1 MRKIYFL
8 FIGFLPFFGFSQ
20 PSTSKIDS
28 LQRLV
33 KKGHNERNFQRI
45 LNLAELYS
53 DSDLKTAQKFAKE
66 AITIAEKEK
75 NTEHLALALN
85 TLGNILQYKSELDSS
100 LIFTKKSLELRIK
113 NNDSLGIADSY
124 NDIGIVYDQKA

>member
-20 PSTSKIDS
+20 SSTAKIDS

-75 NTEHLALALN
+75 NTERIAN
-85 TLGNILQYKSELDSS
+85 PK
-100 LIFTKKSLELRIK
+100 KKS
-113 NNDSLGIADSY
+113 GAVFY
-124 NDIGIVYDQKA
+124 A

>member
-20 PSTSKIDS
+20 SSTAKIDS

-53 DSDLKTAQKFAKE
+53 DSDLKTAQKFAKANTE
-66 AITIAEKEK
+66 NVVTPKKKGTPVTILKIPKTMAITPKI
-75 NTEHLALALN
+75 
-85 TLGNILQYKSELDSS
+85 
-100 LIFTKKSLELRIK
+100 R
-113 NNDSLGIADSY
+113 
-124 NDIGIVYDQKA
+124 VYFFACF